1 MNPQL
6 EIQFFWPLTEQI
18 PLDLDY
24 TACNKPKY
32 YVPSVPWGSIGPSLS
47 GGTGYTFSNQLT
59 NQQWHTTSISAGKL
73 QLDVDT
79 TVIKVNDKP
88 PLLRR
93 GLYKL
98 LGIHWEIK

>member
-1 MNPQL
+1 MNLQL

-24 TACNKPKY
+24 TECNQPKY

-47 GGTGYTFSNQLT
+47 GETVYTLA
-59 NQQWHTTSISAGKL
+59 NQQWTTTSISAGTL
-73 QLDVDT
+73 QLDVDN
-79 TVIKVNDKP
+79 TVLKVNDKP

>member
-1 MNPQL
+1 MNLQL
-6 EIQFFWPLTEQI
+6 EIQYFWPLTEQI

-24 TACNKPKY
+24 TECDKPKY
-32 YVPSVPWGSIGPSLS
+32 YVPWGSIGPSLS
-47 GGTGYTFSNQLT
+47 GGTGYTFT
-59 NQQWHTTSISAGKL
+59 NQQWNTTSISAGKL

-98 LGIHWEIK
+98 LGINWEIK

>member
-1 MNPQL
+1 M
-6 EIQFFWPLTEQI
+6 
-18 PLDLDY
+18 
-24 TACNKPKY
+24 
-32 YVPSVPWGSIGPSLS
+32 PSVPWGSIGPSLNAE
-47 GGTGYTFSNQLT
+47 TGHTFTSDT
-59 NQQWHTTSISAGKL
+59 WTTTSISAGKL

-98 LGIHWEIK
+98 LGINWEIK

>member
-1 MNPQL
+1 MNLQL

-24 TACNKPKY
+24 TECNQPKY
-32 YVPSVPWGSIGPSLS
+32 YVPSVPWGSISPSLS
-47 GGTGYTFSNQLT
+47 GGTGYTLA
-59 NQQWHTTSISAGKL
+59 NQQWTTTSISAGTL
-73 QLDVDT
+73 QLDVDN
-79 TVIKVNDKP
+79 TVLKVNDKP

>member
-1 MNPQL
+1 MNLQL
-6 EIQFFWPLTEQI
+6 EIQYFWPLTEQI

-24 TACNKPKY
+24 TECSQPKL
-32 YVPSVPWGSIGPSLS
+32 SVPWGSIGPSLNA
-47 GGTGYTFSNQLT
+47 GTGHTFT
-59 NQQWHTTSISAGKL
+59 NQQWATTSISAGKL

-98 LGIHWEIK
+98 LGINWEIK

>member
-1 MNPQL
+1 
-6 EIQFFWPLTEQI
+6 
-18 PLDLDY
+18 
-24 TACNKPKY
+24 
-32 YVPSVPWGSIGPSLS
+32 VPWGSIGPSLNA
-47 GGTGYTFSNQLT
+47 GTGYTLA
-59 NQQWHTTSISAGKL
+59 NQQWTTTSISAGKL

>member
-1 MNPQL
+1 MNLQL
-6 EIQFFWPLTEQI
+6 EIQYFWPLTEQI

-24 TACNKPKY
+24 TECNQPKY
-32 YVPSVPWGSIGPSLS
+32 YVPSVPWGSIGPSLDA
-47 GGTGYTFSNQLT
+47 GTGYTFTNQLT
-59 NQQWHTTSISAGKL
+59 NQQWNTTSISAGKL

-98 LGIHWEIK
+98 LGINWEIK

>member
-1 MNPQL
+1 MNLQL

-24 TACNKPKY
+24 TECSQPKL
-32 YVPSVPWGSIGPSLS
+32 SVPWGSIGPSLS
-47 GGTGYTFSNQLT
+47 GGTGHTFTSDT
-59 NQQWHTTSISAGKL
+59 WTTTSISAGKL

-88 PLLRR
+88 PMIRR

-98 LGIHWEIK
+98 LGINWEIK

>member
-1 MNPQL
+1 MNLQL

-24 TACNKPKY
+24 TACNQPKY
-32 YVPSVPWGSIGPSLS
+32 YVPVEYSTPVE
-47 GGTGYTFSNQLT
+47 TGYTLA
-59 NQQWHTTSISAGKL
+59 NQQWTTTSISAGKL

>member
-1 MNPQL
+1 MNLQL

-24 TACNKPKY
+24 TGCNQPKY
-32 YVPSVPWGSIGPSLS
+32 YVPVGYSTPVGPV
-47 GGTGYTFSNQLT
+47 YTFT
-59 NQQWHTTSISAGKL
+59 NQQWSTTSISSGTL
-73 QLDVDT
+73 QLDVDN

-98 LGIHWEIK
+98 LGINWEIK

>member
-1 MNPQL
+1 MNLQL
-6 EIQFFWPLTEQI
+6 EIQYFWPLTEQI

-24 TACNKPKY
+24 TECDKPKY

-47 GGTGYTFSNQLT
+47 SETGYTFTNQLT
-59 NQQWHTTSISAGKL
+59 NQQWTTTSISAGKL

-98 LGIHWEIK
+98 LGINWEIK

>member
-1 MNPQL
+1 MNLQL
-6 EIQFFWPLTEQI
+6 EIQYFWPLTEQI

-24 TACNKPKY
+24 TECNQPKY
-32 YVPSVPWGSIGPSLS
+32 SVPIGYSTPV
-47 GGTGYTFSNQLT
+47 GTGYTFT
-59 NQQWHTTSISAGKL
+59 NQQWNTTSISAGKL

>member
-1 MNPQL
+1 MNLQL
-6 EIQFFWPLTEQI
+6 EIQYFWPLTEQI

-24 TACNKPKY
+24 TECNQPKY

-47 GGTGYTFSNQLT
+47 DGTGYTFTNQLT
-59 NQQWHTTSISAGKL
+59 NQQWTTTSISAGKL

-98 LGIHWEIK
+98 LGINWEIK

>member
-1 MNPQL
+1 MNLQL

-24 TACNKPKY
+24 TECNQPRY
-32 YVPSVPWGSIGPSLS
+32 YVPVEYSTPVE
-47 GGTGYTFSNQLT
+47 TGYTLA
-59 NQQWHTTSISAGKL
+59 NQQWSTASISAGTL

-88 PLLRR
+88 PMIRR

-98 LGIHWEIK
+98 LGINWEIK

>member
-1 MNPQL
+1 MNLQL
-6 EIQFFWPLTEQI
+6 EIQFFWPCTEQI

-24 TACNKPKY
+24 TECNQPKY

-47 GGTGYTFSNQLT
+47 GETVYTLA
-59 NQQWHTTSISAGKL
+59 NQQWSTTSISAGKL

-79 TVIKVNDKP
+79 TVIKVNGKP
-88 PLLRR
+88 PMIRR
-93 GLYKL
+93 ALYKL

>member
-1 MNPQL
+1 MNLQL

-24 TACNKPKY
+24 TECSQPKL
-32 YVPSVPWGSIGPSLS
+32 SVPWGSIGPSLNAE
-47 GGTGYTFSNQLT
+47 TGYTFT
-59 NQQWHTTSISAGKL
+59 NQQWTTTSISAGKL

-98 LGIHWEIK
+98 LGINWEIK

>member
-1 MNPQL
+1 MNLQL

-24 TACNKPKY
+24 SECNQPKY
-32 YVPSVPWGSIGPSLS
+32 YFTSPGLSLNA
-47 GGTGYTFSNQLT
+47 GTGYTFT
-59 NQQWHTTSISAGKL
+59 NQQWSTTSISAGKL

-88 PLLRR
+88 PMIRR